1 MSLTSERLDRIQP
14 SLTIAISTVARRMIA
29 EGKNVISLSQGE
41 PDFDTP
47 RNIKD
52 AAIRALENG
61 ETKYTDVSGTQ
72 VLRKAVAERFRRDKG
87 LDYKPEEIIISTGAK
102 QVLFNA
108 MLATLNAGD
117 EVIIPSPCWVSYP
130 DIVTLADGK
139 PVLVPCGQNN
149 GFKLRA
155 EDLEAAI
162 TPKTRWFML
171 NNPCNPTGAAYDR
184 EELKPICEVLMRHPH
199 VWVLTDDI
207 YDKLAYDG
215 FKPGT
220 IVAVEPRLK
229 SRTLTVHGVS
239 KSYAMTGWRIGFA
252 GGPAALIQAMD
263 KLQSQSTSNPNSI
276 AQAAAV
282 EALLGQQDTVEEMRK
297 VFEQRRDLVVQML
310 NHAPGINCSKPD
322 GAFYVYPS
330 IHGCIG
336 KTSKGGVL
344 IKDDEAFALTLLAEE
359 GVATVH
365 GAAFC
370 YPGYIRISYANATA
384 ELQEACTRIHRS
396 CQGQKKRPPRSPP
409 QQYQFSR
416 NGSAG
421 FNSRPACR

>member
-1 MSLTSERLDRIQP
+1 MSLTAERLDRIQP

-41 PDFDTP
+41 PDFETP
-47 RNIKD
+47 QNIKD
-52 AAIRALENG
+52 AAIRAIQAG
-61 ETKYTDVSGTQ
+61 ETKYTDVSGTP
-72 VLRKAVAERFRRDKG
+72 VLRKAVAAKFKRESG
-87 LDYKPEEIIISTGAK
+87 IDYKPEETIVSTGAK

-108 MLATLNAGD
+108 MLATQNPGD

-130 DIVTLADGK
+130 DIVTVCDGK

-155 EDLEAAI
+155 ADLEAAI
-162 TPKTRWFML
+162 TPKTRWFMI
-171 NNPCNPTGAAYDR
+171 NNPCNPTGAAYSAED
-184 EELKPICEVLMRHPH
+184 LKPICEVLMRHPH

-207 YDKLAYDG
+207 YDKLAYGG
-215 FKPGT
+215 FKPST
-220 IVAVEPRLK
+220 IVAVEPRLRD
-229 SRTLTVHGVS
+229 RTLTVHGVS

-252 GGPAALIQAMD
+252 GGPVALIKAMD
-263 KLQSQSTSNPNSI
+263 KLQSQSTSNPSSI

-282 EALLGQQDTVEEMRK
+282 EALNGQQDTVEAMRQ
-297 VFEQRRDLVVQML
+297 VFEQRRDLVVEML
-310 NHAPGINCSKPD
+310 NQAPGVNCFKPD

-336 KTSKGGVL
+336 KTTAGGKK
-344 IKDDEAFALTLLAEE
+344 IDTDEDFALALLAEE

-370 YPGYIRISYANATA
+370 YPGYIRISYANSTE
-384 ELQEACTRIHRS
+384 ELQEAMTRIQR
-396 CQGQKKRPPRSPP
+396 
-409 QQYQFSR
+409 F
-416 NGSAG
+416 
-421 FNSRPACR
+421 CRGLH

>member
-1 MSLTSERLDRIQP
+1 MHLTAERLDRIQP

-72 VLRKAVAERFRRDKG
+72 TLRKAVATKFKRDSG
-87 LDYKPEEIIISTGAK
+87 IDYKPEEIIISTGAK

-139 PVLVPCGQNN
+139 PVFVPCGQNN
-149 GFKLRA
+149 GFKLQA

-162 TPKTRWFML
+162 TPKTRWYML
-171 NNPCNPTGAAYDR
+171 NNPCNATGAAYSAED
-184 EELKPICEVLMRHPH
+184 LKPICEVLMRHPD

-207 YDKLAYDG
+207 YDNLVYGG
-215 FKPGT
+215 FKAGT

-229 SRTLTVHGVS
+229 DRTLTVHGVS

-252 GGPAALIQAMD
+252 GGPVALIKAMD
-263 KLQSQSTSNPNSI
+263 KLQSQSTSNANSI

-282 EALLGQQDTVEEMRK
+282 EALLGQQDTVEEMRQ
-297 VFEQRRDLVVQML
+297 VFEQRRDLVVEML
-310 NHAPGINCSKPD
+310 NQAPGMNCHKPD

-365 GAAFC
+365 GTAFC
-370 YPGYIRISYANATA
+370 YPGYIRISYANATE
-384 ELQEACTRIHRS
+384 ELREACTRIQRFCH
-396 CQGQKKRPPRSPP
+396 GLT
-409 QQYQFSR
+409 
-416 NGSAG
+416 
-421 FNSRPACR
+421 

>member
-1 MSLTSERLDRIQP
+1 LFHQQERERAMHLTAERLDRIQP

-72 VLRKAVAERFRRDKG
+72 TLRKAVATKFKRDSG
-87 LDYKPEEIIISTGAK
+87 IDYKPEEIIISTGAK

-139 PVLVPCGQNN
+139 PVFVPCGQNN
-149 GFKLRA
+149 GFKLQA

-171 NNPCNPTGAAYDR
+171 NNPCNPTGAAYSAAD
-184 EELKPICEVLMRHPH
+184 LKPICEVLMRHPD

-207 YDKLAYDG
+207 YDNLVYGG
-215 FKPGT
+215 FKAGT

-229 SRTLTVHGVS
+229 DRTLTVHGVS

-252 GGPAALIQAMD
+252 GGPVALIKAMD
-263 KLQSQSTSNPNSI
+263 KLQSQSTSNANSI

-282 EALLGQQDTVEEMRK
+282 EALLGQQDSVEEMRK
-297 VFEQRRDLVVQML
+297 VFEQRRDLVVEML
-310 NHAPGINCSKPD
+310 NQAPGMNCTKPA

-365 GAAFC
+365 GTAFC
-370 YPGYIRISYANATA
+370 YPGYIRISYANATE
-384 ELQEACTRIHRS
+384 ELREACTRIQRFCH
-396 CQGQKKRPPRSPP
+396 GLT
-409 QQYQFSR
+409 
-416 NGSAG
+416 
-421 FNSRPACR
+421 

>member
-1 MSLTSERLDRIQP
+1 MSLTAERLDRIQP

-29 EGKNVISLSQGE
+29 EGKDVISLSQGE
-41 PDFDTP
+41 PDFETP

-52 AAIRALENG
+52 AAIRAIEAG

-72 VLRKAVAERFRRDKG
+72 ALRKAVAEKFRRDRG
-87 LDYKPEEIIISTGAK
+87 IDYKPEEIIISTGAK

-108 MLATLNAGD
+108 MLGTLNAGD
-117 EVIIPSPCWVSYP
+117 EVVIPSPCWVSYP

-139 PVLVPCGQNN
+139 PVLVPCPQNN

-171 NNPCNPTGAAYDR
+171 NNPCNPTGAAYNA
-184 EELKPICEVLMRHPH
+184 EELKQITDVLMRHPH

-207 YDKLAYDG
+207 YDSLVYGG
-215 FKPGT
+215 FKPAT
-220 IVAVEPRLK
+220 ILQVEPRLK
-229 SRTLTVHGVS
+229 DRTLTVHGVS
-239 KSYAMTGWRIGFA
+239 KAYAMTGWRIGFA
-252 GGPAALIQAMD
+252 GGPVALIKAMD

-276 AQAAAV
+276 AQAAALEAVSGQQETV
-282 EALLGQQDTVEEMRK
+282 EAMRQ
-297 VFEQRRDLVVQML
+297 VFEQRRDLVVEML
-310 NHAPGINCSKPD
+310 NAAPGMHCGKPD

-336 KTSKGGVL
+336 KTSKAGVL

-370 YPGYIRISYANATA
+370 YPGYIRISYANATD
-384 ELQEACTRIHRS
+384 ELREAMIRIQRF
-396 CQGQKKRPPRSPP
+396 CQGLH
-409 QQYQFSR
+409 
-416 NGSAG
+416 
-421 FNSRPACR
+421 

>member
-1 MSLTSERLDRIQP
+1 MSLTAERLDRIQP

-41 PDFDTP
+41 PDFETP
-47 RNIKD
+47 QNIKD
-52 AAIRALENG
+52 AAIRAIQAG
-61 ETKYTDVSGTQ
+61 ETKYTDVSGTP
-72 VLRKAVAERFRRDKG
+72 VLRKAVAAKFKRESG
-87 LDYKPEEIIISTGAK
+87 IDYKPEETIVSTGAK

-108 MLATLNAGD
+108 MLATLNPGD

-130 DIVTLADGK
+130 DIVTVCDGK

-162 TPKTRWFML
+162 TPKTRWFMI
-171 NNPCNPTGAAYDR
+171 NNPCNPTGAAYSAED
-184 EELKPICEVLMRHPH
+184 LKPICEVLMRHPH

-207 YDKLAYDG
+207 YDKLAYGG
-215 FKPGT
+215 FKPST
-220 IVAVEPRLK
+220 IVAVEPRLRD
-229 SRTLTVHGVS
+229 RTLTVHGVS

-252 GGPAALIQAMD
+252 GGPVALIKAMD
-263 KLQSQSTSNPNSI
+263 KLQSQSTSNPSSI

-282 EALLGQQDTVEEMRK
+282 EALNGQQDTVEAMRQ
-297 VFEQRRDLVVQML
+297 VFEQRRDLVVEML
-310 NHAPGINCSKPD
+310 NQAPGVNCFNPD

-336 KTSKGGVL
+336 KTTAGGKK
-344 IKDDEAFALTLLAEE
+344 IDTDEDFALALLAEE

-370 YPGYIRISYANATA
+370 YPGYIRISYANSTE
-384 ELQEACTRIHRS
+384 ELQEAMTRIQR
-396 CQGQKKRPPRSPP
+396 
-409 QQYQFSR
+409 F
-416 NGSAG
+416 
-421 FNSRPACR
+421 CRGLH

>member
-1 MSLTSERLDRIQP
+1 MPLTAERLDRIQP

-52 AAIRALENG
+52 AAIRAIEAG

-72 VLRKAVAERFRRDKG
+72 AVRKAVAAKFKRESG
-87 LDYKPEEIIISTGAK
+87 IEYKPEEIIISTGAK

-149 GFKLRA
+149 GFKLRP

-171 NNPCNPTGAAYDR
+171 NNPCNPTGAAYNA
-184 EELKPICEVLMRHPH
+184 EEMKALTDVLLRHPH

-215 FKPGT
+215 FKPAT
-220 IVAVEPRLK
+220 VASVEPRLK
-229 SRTLTVHGVS
+229 DRTLTVHGVS

-252 GGPAALIQAMD
+252 GGPVALIKAMD

-276 AQAAAV
+276 AQAATV
-282 EALLGQQDTVEEMRK
+282 EALNGPQESIEAMRK
-297 VFEQRRDLVVQML
+297 VFEDRRNLVVDML
-310 NHAPGINCSKPD
+310 NDAPGMICSKPE

-330 IHGCIG
+330 VHGCIG
-336 KTSKGGVL
+336 KTSKGGKP
-344 IKDDEAFALTLLAEE
+344 IKDDEAFALALLDEE

-370 YPGYIRISYANATA
+370 YPGYIRISYANSTE
-384 ELQEACTRIHRS
+384 ELQEACTRIQRF
-396 CQGQKKRPPRSPP
+396 CQGLH
-409 QQYQFSR
+409 
-416 NGSAG
+416 
-421 FNSRPACR
+421 

>member
-1 MSLTSERLDRIQP
+1 MSLTAERLDRIQP
-14 SLTIAISTVARRMIA
+14 SLTIAISTVARKMIA
-29 EGKNVISLSQGE
+29 DGKNVISLSQGE

-61 ETKYTDVSGTQ
+61 ETKYTDVSGTNA
-72 VLRKAVAERFRRDKG
+72 LRKAVAEKFRRDSG
-87 LDYKPEEIIISTGAK
+87 IDYAPEEIIISTGAK

-139 PVLVPCGQNN
+139 PVLVPCPQNN

-171 NNPCNPTGAAYDR
+171 NNPCNPTGAAYSADDLR
-184 EELKPICEVLMRHPH
+184 AICDVLLRHPH
-199 VWVLTDDI
+199 VWILTDDI
-207 YDKLAYDG
+207 YDSLVYNG
-215 FKPGT
+215 FKAGT
-220 IVAVEPRLK
+220 IVAVEPKLK
-229 SRTLTVHGVS
+229 DRTLTLHGVS

-252 GGPAALIQAMD
+252 GGPVALIKAMD

-282 EALLGQQDTVEEMRK
+282 EAVTGPQDTVEAMRK
-297 VFEQRRDLVVQML
+297 VFEERRDLVVSML
-310 NHAPGINCSKPD
+310 NQAKGVHCSTPD

-330 IHGCIG
+330 IAGCIG
-336 KTSKGGVL
+336 KIG
-344 IKDDEAFALTLLAEE
+344 
-359 GVATVH
+359 
-365 GAAFC
+365 
-370 YPGYIRISYANATA
+370 
-384 ELQEACTRIHRS
+384 S
-396 CQGQKKRPPRSPP
+396 CQPFP
-409 QQYQFSR
+409 
-416 NGSAG
+416 
-421 FNSRPACR
+421 

>member
-1 MSLTSERLDRIQP
+1 MSLTAERLDRIQP

-47 RNIKD
+47 QNIKD
-52 AAIRALENG
+52 AAIRALQNG
-61 ETKYTDVSGTQ
+61 ETKYTDVSGTRA
-72 VLRKAVAERFRRDKG
+72 LRQAVAEKFRRDSG
-87 LDYKPEEIIISTGAK
+87 IDYTPEEIIVSTGAK

-108 MLATLNAGD
+108 MVATLNAGH

-139 PVLVPCGQNN
+139 PVLVPCGQNT
-149 GFKLRA
+149 GFKLRP

-171 NNPCNPTGAAYDR
+171 NNPSNPTGAAYSA
-184 EELKPICEVLMRHPH
+184 EELKALTDVLLRHPH

-207 YDKLAYDG
+207 YDSLVYDG
-215 FKPGT
+215 FKAAT
-220 IVAVEPRLK
+220 VVAVEPRLK
-229 SRTLTVHGVS
+229 DRTLTVHGVS
-239 KSYAMTGWRIGFA
+239 KAYAMTGWRIGFA
-252 GGPAALIQAMD
+252 GGPVALIKAMD

-276 AQAAAV
+276 AQAAAIEALTGPQDSV
-282 EALLGQQDTVEEMRK
+282 EAMRL
-297 VFEQRRDLVVQML
+297 VFEERRNLVVQML
-310 NHAPGINCSKPD
+310 NEAPGMTCSNPD

-330 IHGCIG
+330 VAGCIG

-370 YPGYIRISYANATA
+370 FPGYIRISYANATG
-384 ELQEACTRIHRS
+384 ELREACTRIQR
-396 CQGQKKRPPRSPP
+396 
-409 QQYQFSR
+409 F
-416 NGSAG
+416 
-421 FNSRPACR
+421 CRELH